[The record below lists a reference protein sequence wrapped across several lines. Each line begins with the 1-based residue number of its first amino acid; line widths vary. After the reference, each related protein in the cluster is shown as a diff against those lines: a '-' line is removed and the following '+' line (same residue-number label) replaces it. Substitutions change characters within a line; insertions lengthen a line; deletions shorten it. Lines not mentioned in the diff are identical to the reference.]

1 MNPWVEQEGLWPDF
15 HVALVPALRRQ
26 LARQVAPKY
35 IVLLE
40 EQIYIH
46 ELPPEP
52 APARSIRPDVAVI
65 RPPRGPAAA
74 LGVAEIE
81 APSHPRLP
89 AEDIERLPFL
99 EIRDRQSRELVTVIE
114 LLSPSDKRRGDDRGT
129 YLEKRRG
136 ILKSTAH
143 MIEIDLLR
151 GHDPMPLQ
159 GRPECAYSVLVSR
172 AERRPVVD
180 FWPIS
185 VRDPLP
191 VIPVPLRVPDG
202 DARVDLREAVD
213 QVYDEAGYVHFIYDG
228 TPDPPLATEDAQWAR
243 QFLPAAP

>member
-1 MNPWVEQEGLWPDF
+1 MNPWVEQDGLWPDF

-46 ELPPEP
+46 ELPPES
-52 APARSIRPDVAVI
+52 APARSI
-65 RPPRGPAAA
+65 
-74 LGVAEIE
+74 
-81 APSHPRLP
+81 
-89 AEDIERLPFL
+89 
-99 EIRDRQSRELVTVIE
+99 
-114 LLSPSDKRRGDDRGT
+114 
-129 YLEKRRG
+129 
-136 ILKSTAH
+136 
-143 MIEIDLLR
+143 
-151 GHDPMPLQ
+151 
-159 GRPECAYSVLVSR
+159 
-172 AERRPVVD
+172 RPVVD
-180 FWPIS
+180 FWPIG

-191 VIPVPLRVPDG
+191 VIPVPLRAPDG

-228 TPDPPLATEDAQWAR
+228 TPDPPLSSENAQWAR